1 VCRRKNRQIK
11 EFGGAKPL
19 IMLRNK
25 VIRYLQSIIAI
36 PMLAISVPL
45 SGTTIPSLVNVNNA
59 LTNENSVIT
68 TQEEVARKEK
78 ADAIDAYFAKYDA
91 PLEGYGMKFVE
102 EAEKNGI
109 DWRLLP
115 AIAMRESTGGKHA
128 CKRVPNSV
136 FGYGSCKISFDSIDE
151 SIEIVA
157 RSLGG
162 NNPNTAHHYDDKTT
176 LQILKKYNSVI
187 PNYSNQVV
195 KIMKDIKDDGQK
207 II

>member
-1 VCRRKNRQIK
+1 MSDITDK

-19 IMLRNK
+19 IMCKNR
-25 VIRYLQSIIAI
+25 VIGYLQSIIAI

-45 SGTTIPSLVNVNNA
+45 SGTTIPSLANVNNA
-59 LTNENSVIT
+59 LTEENSVIT
-68 TQEEVARKEK
+68 TQEEVNRKEK
-78 ADAIDAYFAKYDA
+78 ADAIDAYFAEHDA

-102 EAEKNGI
+102 EAEKNKI

-128 CKRVPNSV
+128 CKRVSNSP
-136 FGYGSCKISFDSIDE
+136 FGYGSCKISFDTMEE

-162 NNPNTAHHYDDKTT
+162 NNPNTARHYADKTT
-176 LQILKKYNSVI
+176 LQILRKYNSVV
-187 PNYSNQVV
+187 PNYPNQVV
-195 KIMKDIKDDGQK
+195 KIMKAIQDNGEE